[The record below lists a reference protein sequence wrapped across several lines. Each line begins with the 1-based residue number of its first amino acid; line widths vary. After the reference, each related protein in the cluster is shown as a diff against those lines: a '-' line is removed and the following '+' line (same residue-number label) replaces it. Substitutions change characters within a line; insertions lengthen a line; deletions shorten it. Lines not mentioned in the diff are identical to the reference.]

1 MSAGMQKQQIL
12 IVAGALAIVAGIYFG
27 VPTVNPKRVTTTAK
41 TGADS
46 SEFNIETYENQIVAQ
61 LSEARQAY
69 ISSIKADVKRGDVA
83 DQSHTLAHKLSA
95 FWQDSVQDPLL
106 HYNYLAQSAELDNS
120 EKSLTFA
127 AHSILG
133 YLPFERNHAYQHW
146 LADKGKELFDKALK
160 INANND
166 SSIVG
171 MGGCI
176 MYGADGNPMEGIMK
190 VREVTTRDS
199 TNYFAQYMLGI
210 GGMISGQYD
219 KAAERFDKV
228 AKGEPGN
235 MLAFFKLAEALE
247 LSGDKE
253 KAAQCYE
260 QINAK
265 VDNPEMKMELQ
276 KRIQALRSK

>member
-1 MSAGMQKQQIL
+1 MSAAMQKQQIL
-12 IVAGALAIVAGIYFG
+12 IIVGALAVVAGLYFG
-27 VPTVNPKRVTTTAK
+27 VPTVNPKRVTTTVK
-41 TGADS
+41 PDGDS
-46 SEFNIETYENQIVAQ
+46 SEFNIETYENQIIGQ

-69 ISSIKADVKRGDVA
+69 ISSIKADVKRGDIA

-95 FWQDSVQDPLL
+95 FWQDSVQAPLL
-106 HYNYLAQSAELDNS
+106 YYNYLAQSAELDNS

-160 INANND
+160 INATND

-190 VREVTTRDS
+190 VREVASRDS
-199 TNYFAQYMLGI
+199 TNYFAQYMLGV

-219 KAAERFDKV
+219 KAAERFEKV
-228 AKGEPGN
+228 VKGEPEN
-235 MLAFFKLAEALE
+235 MLVLFKLAEALE

-253 KAAQCYE
+253 KAAKCYE

>member
-1 MSAGMQKQQIL
+1 MQKQQIL
-12 IVAGALAIVAGIYFG
+12 LIVVASAVTLGLYFG
-27 VPTVNPKRVTTTAK
+27 VPTVNPNRVITPANP
-41 TGADS
+41 GADS
-46 SEFNIETYENQIVAQ
+46 SEFNIEIYDNQVVAQ
-61 LSEARQAY
+61 LSETRQAF
-69 ISSIKADVKRGDVA
+69 ISSLKADVKRGDVA

-95 FWQDSVQDPLL
+95 FWQDSVQNPLL

-133 YLPFERNHAYQHW
+133 YLPFERNHAFQHW
-146 LADKGKELFDKALK
+146 LADKGKELFDKALQM
-160 INANND
+160 NPNND

-176 MYGADGNPMEGIMK
+176 IYGADGNPMEGIMK
-190 VREVTTRDS
+190 VREVATRDS
-199 TNYFAQYMLGI
+199 TNYFAQYMLGV

-219 KAAERFDKV
+219 KAAERFEKV
-228 AKGEPGN
+228 AKGEPEN
-235 MLAFFKLAEALE
+235 MLALFKLAEALE
-247 LSGDKE
+247 LSGDRE

-265 VDNPEMKMELQ
+265 VDNPEMRIELE

>member
-12 IVAGALAIVAGIYFG
+12 IIAGALAVVVGLYFG
-27 VPTVNPKRVTTTAK
+27 IPTVNPKRVTATVK
-41 TGADS
+41 PGADS

-83 DQSHTLAHKLSA
+83 DQSHTLAHKLSG

-160 INANND
+160 INATND

-176 MYGADGNPMEGIMK
+176 IYGAEGNPMEGITK
-190 VREVTTRDS
+190 VREVALRDS

-219 KAAERFDKV
+219 KAVERFDKV
-228 AKGEPGN
+228 AKGEPEN
-235 MLAFFKLAEALE
+235 LLAFFKLAEALE
-247 LSGDKE
+247 LSGEKE
-253 KAAQCYE
+253 KAAKYYE

-265 VDNPEMKMELQ
+265 TDNTEMKMELQ